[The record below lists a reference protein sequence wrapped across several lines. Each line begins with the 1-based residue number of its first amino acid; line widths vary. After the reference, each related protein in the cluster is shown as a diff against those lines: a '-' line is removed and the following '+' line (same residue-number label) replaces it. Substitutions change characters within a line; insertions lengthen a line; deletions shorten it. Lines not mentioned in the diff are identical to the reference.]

1 MSIDTQD
8 GMSSVSQA
16 LLGAEALV
24 SSEMAH
30 VHDHDHDHSTHGSF
44 RGHALPGALFIALGV
59 HWVLAVMTH
68 AAREMGHGV
77 SGSSASST
85 STGGVGVTGG
95 RETDVESQSAAQN
108 QQQNAWLHG
117 MSRPY
122 YSPEYLPRC
131 VTALLPPLRRAEPIL
146 IAALA
151 GVGIIVELFFH
162 PGNTYYRQLY
172 IDGELA
178 DEHLNVWQHAVM
190 YLGFGVSGVA
200 SLCFQ
205 RLPMA
210 TLHHHICGGAGGISG
225 GGMHRHRH
233 YHYTHACDTTGS
245 AIAFVVLALAFVN
258 EATLFGFHLAD
269 GRDAIAAVD
278 HTLLTY
284 TIAATAAVIF
294 AQAAI
299 VTSAYSSANSFV
311 LSCARGYLTAL
322 QGTWFYQIGMNE
334 YSNQHKLD
342 ANKMGHVMFVPVLF
356 CIHAIAILVVF
367 LALYYL
373 MVARRSAPSALMV
386 SQSVPNASDSDSKK
400 KIDACRLR

>member
-1 MSIDTQD
+1 MTFEIVDNDVRDVHASDAVGEA
-8 GMSSVSQA
+8 GM
-16 LLGAEALV
+16 
-24 SSEMAH
+24 MH
-30 VHDHDHDHSTHGSF
+30 VHAHEGDHSTHGSF

-59 HWVLAVMTH
+59 HWVLSVLVH
-68 AAREMGHGV
+68 AAKEVNGV
-77 SGSSASST
+77 SGSSASIA
-85 STGGVGVTGG
+85 STGGVGGAGG
-95 RETDVESQSAAQN
+95 RECDVESQCQSQN

-117 MSRPY
+117 MSRPFY
-122 YSPEYLPRC
+122 APEYLPRC

-151 GVGIIVELFFH
+151 GVGIIVELYLH

-178 DEHLNVWQHAVM
+178 DQHLNVWQHAVM
-190 YLGFGVSGVA
+190 YLGFGVSGVV

-205 RLPMA
+205 RAPM
-210 TLHHHICGGAGGISG
+210 TIHHHISGGASSISG
-225 GGMHRHRH
+225 GGAHRHRH
-233 YHYTHACDTTGS
+233 YHYTNAYIDTTGS
-245 AIAFVVLALAFVN
+245 VIAFVVLALAFVN

-284 TIAATAAVIF
+284 TIAATAAVIL
-294 AQAAI
+294 AQAATL
-299 VTSAYSSANSFV
+299 TSAYSSATSFV

-334 YSNQHKLD
+334 YSKNQKLD

-356 CIHAIAILVVF
+356 CIHAIGILVVL

-373 MVARRSAPSALMV
+373 MVARRRTPSAIMV
-386 SQSVPNASDSDSKK
+386 SQAVPNTSDSDLNSRKV
-400 KIDACRLR
+400 DACRLR